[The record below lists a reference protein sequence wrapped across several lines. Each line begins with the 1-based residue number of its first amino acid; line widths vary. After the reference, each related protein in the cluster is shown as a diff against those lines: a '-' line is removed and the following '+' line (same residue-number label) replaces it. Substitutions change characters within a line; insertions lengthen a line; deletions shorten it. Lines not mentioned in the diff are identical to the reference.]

1 MVNMVQDPFH
11 GMTSLHNDFI
21 SNERAL
27 RNVARHFSTKRL
39 DPLSNALED
48 LLPVPLLEFFPSI
61 PAIERLHDHQ
71 DIGRQIFE
79 HVKDGYFRSIAIRYS
94 DGVSKGVIGILRE
107 IRGIKYSVHSLEIGI
122 HSSLRFLRII
132 SRQILLSFDSI

>member
-1 MVNMVQDPFH
+1 MQDPFH
-11 GMTSLHNDFI
+11 RVAGFDKDFI
-21 SNERAL
+21 RNEWAL
-27 RNVARHFSTKRL
+27 GNVARHFSTKRL

-61 PAIERLHDHQ
+61 PAMERLHDHQ

-122 HSSLRFLRII
+122 HSSLRFLRTI
-132 SRQILLSFDSI
+132 SRQILFSFDSI